1 MLSCLAALA
10 EGYSTLEL
18 VMNIEHE
25 EVVVK
30 DVSDDELEMAAGG
43 TQGGNLIPTGAMC
56 ESTVH
61 VSCW

>member
-43 TQGGNLIPTGAMC
+43 TQGGPTNSSRRAQPC
-56 ESTVH
+56 
-61 VSCW
+61 C

>member
-1 MLSCLAALA
+1 
-10 EGYSTLEL
+10 
-18 VMNIEHE
+18 MNIEHE